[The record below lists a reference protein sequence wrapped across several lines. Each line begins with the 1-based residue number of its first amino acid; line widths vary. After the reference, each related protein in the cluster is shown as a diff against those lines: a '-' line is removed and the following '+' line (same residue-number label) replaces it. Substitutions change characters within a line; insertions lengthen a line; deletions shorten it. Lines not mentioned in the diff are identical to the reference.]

1 MHNNLQEITTD
12 INISY
17 LQAYTS
23 TVKVTEDREP
33 LQVKPHLLTYLFGEG
48 YVSGREK
55 FGQVW
60 QEVDTKRTRLKL
72 VEIFRPT
79 VYSP

>member
-1 MHNNLQEITTD
+1 MSRFRSN
-12 INISY
+12 
-17 LQAYTS
+17 
-23 TVKVTEDREP
+23 
-33 LQVKPHLLTYLFGEG
+33 PHLLTYLFGEG
-48 YVSGREK
+48 YISEREK

-60 QEVDTKRTRLKL
+60 QEVDTKRTRLEL